1 MTPDLP
7 GRLWTLWLPLGL
19 AVALALLG
27 RLAPG
32 WYEAWMNGEQ
42 GLVELCQ
49 WLALVA
55 AVVVAARLLARPG
68 NRSRPALLAWLALA
82 GLACFYVA
90 GEEISWGQ
98 HLLQWNTPE
107 YWRAVNDQ
115 QETNLHNTSSWFDQK
130 PRALLELGVIV
141 GGLLAPLLRQLRPGL
156 FRGLVDLLAPTA
168 ATLPAAALAEFAGL
182 TKRLEIEVFFRPSE
196 IQELYF
202 YLFALLYLIVL
213 GSRSKAAGDLLR
225 SGEGSI

>member
-1 MTPDLP
+1 MTPDRP

-27 RLAPG
+27 SLAPA

-42 GLVELCQ
+42 GVVEFGQ

-55 AVVVAARLLARPG
+55 AAIVAARLLARPEC
-68 NRSRPALLAWLALA
+68 RSRPALLVWLALA

-98 HLLQWNTPE
+98 HLLRWNTPE

-130 PRALLELGVIV
+130 PRALLELGVIA
-141 GGLLAPLLRQLRPGL
+141 GGLVAPLLRRLRPSL

-168 ATLPAAALAEFAGL
+168 ATLPVALLAELAGL
-182 TKRLEIEVFFRPSE
+182 SKRLEIPVFFRPSE

-202 YLFALLYLIVL
+202 YLFVLLYLIVL
-213 GSRSKAAGDLLR
+213 RSRARAAGGLLR
-225 SGEGSI
+225 GAEGSI